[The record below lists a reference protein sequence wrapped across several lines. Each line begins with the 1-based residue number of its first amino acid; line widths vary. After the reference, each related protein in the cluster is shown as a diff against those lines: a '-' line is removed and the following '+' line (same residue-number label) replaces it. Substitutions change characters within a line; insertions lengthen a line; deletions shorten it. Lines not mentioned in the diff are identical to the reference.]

1 MVSIRFA
8 VRESHAL
15 LQSAMSPAPTSTAG
29 LAAAAPAASG
39 PGEGGPDGSS
49 TQVASARTT
58 QTGERQDDGRPS
70 ELEYAS
76 FQEATQR
83 SCRGGHQ
90 RPGGPCETGPCS
102 RRRWRAGP
110 GPPPGLVLQAGSA
123 ARTQML

>member
-49 TQVASARTT
+49 TQVASARDNTD
-58 QTGERQDDGRPS
+58 RK
-70 ELEYAS
+70 A
-76 FQEATQR
+76 A
-83 SCRGGHQ
+83 
-90 RPGGPCETGPCS
+90 
-102 RRRWRAGP
+102 RRRTTRGTLVRFVSRNHSTFLPLGSPAPP
-110 GPPPGLVLQAGSA
+110 GPVREGA
-123 ARTQML
+123 